1 MGCARLVITATCI
14 AALGI
19 SRAAIALTVFAST
32 DTRFTAASAIWAAGF
47 TGTNLRFDRQT

>member
-1 MGCARLVITATCI
+1 MRRARLVITATCI

-32 DTRFTAASAIWAAGF
+32 DTRFTAATAVWAAGSA
-47 TGTNLRFDRQT
+47 GTNLRFDRQT